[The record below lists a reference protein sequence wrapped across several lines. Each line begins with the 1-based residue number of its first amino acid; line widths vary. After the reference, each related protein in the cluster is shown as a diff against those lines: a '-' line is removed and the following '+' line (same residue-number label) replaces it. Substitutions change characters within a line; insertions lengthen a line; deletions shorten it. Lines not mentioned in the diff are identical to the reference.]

1 MEPCDR
7 YSSDVDDVGVSSWN
21 DRRSGSEKLMGLS
34 RAFEACLSA
43 FPVDNEVLSL
53 WGFLW

>member
-43 FPVDNEVLSL
+43 FPVDNEVLNL